1 MKRTTLYTASIISSL
16 LVLGCQ
22 PAIEPTP
29 ETKQDTQQTASVQ
42 NTPSETAVILASM
55 LDNPARSAANK
66 TRDSYRNPVETL
78 EFFGVQPHMTVVEIW
93 PGGGWYSEILAPY
106 LKDNGSF
113 YAAHFPTSETRQG
126 YINSRQRFADRIA
139 SDEAFSKVQLTEFA
153 PLEQSA
159 IAPAGSADVVLTF
172 RNVHNWYMGAGEEA
186 LAGAFSTFYSALKP
200 GGVLGV
206 VDHRLPEDR
215 PNEDMATSGY
225 VKESLVIRY
234 AEAAGFELVDY
245 SDINANP
252 NDTADHPSG
261 VWTLPPSLRLG
272 DERREEYLAIGESD
286 RFTLK
291 FVKPTTT
298 NE

>member
-1 MKRTTLYTASIISSL
+1 MKRTTLSIAMLVSSL
-16 LVLGCQ
+16 VLLGCQ
-22 PAIEPTP
+22 PAN
-29 ETKQDTQQTASVQ
+29 QQSEYSA
-42 NTPSETAVILASM
+42 NTPQASSDSTMSLATM

-66 TRDSYRNPVETL
+66 TRDNYRNPVKTL
-78 EFFGVQPHMTVVEIW
+78 EFFGVQPDMTVVEIW

-139 SDEAFSKVQLTEFA
+139 SDESFSKVQLTEFA
-153 PLEQSA
+153 PREQSA

-172 RNVHNWYMGAGEEA
+172 RNVHNWYMGGSDEA
-186 LAGAFSTFYSALKP
+186 LAGAFATFYTALKP

-215 PNEDMATSGY
+215 ADEAMATSGY
-225 VKESLVIRY
+225 VKESLVIRF

-272 DERREEYLAIGESD
+272 DEDREKYLAIGESD

>member
-1 MKRTTLYTASIISSL
+1 MKRTTLYTASIVSSL
-16 LVLGCQ
+16 MLLGCQ
-22 PAIEPTP
+22 PAA
-29 ETKQDTQQTASVQ
+29 ETTAETQKTDTMQQA
-42 NTPSETAVILASM
+42 PAETAVTLASM
-55 LDNPARSAANK
+55 LNNPARSDANK
-66 TRDSYRNPVETL
+66 TRDGYRHPAETL

-106 LKDNGSF
+106 LKDNGTF

-172 RNVHNWYMGAGEEA
+172 RNVHNWYMGGSDEA
-186 LAGAFSTFYSALKP
+186 LAGAFATFYTALKP

-215 PNEDMATSGY
+215 ADEDMATSGY
-225 VKESLVIRY
+225 VKKSLVIRY
-234 AEAAGFELVDY
+234 AEAAGFVLADD

-252 NDTADHPSG
+252 NDTADHPRG

-272 DERREEYLAIGESD
+272 DEEREKYLAIGESD

-291 FVKPTTT
+291 FVKPTT